1 MKYKLITLLALLSI
15 AGCDL
20 IQLPDSATVKDS
32 VNPTIEIL
40 TRGGIINT
48 HEYLSIEYSDTKNVL
63 LVCGGSDTISYPIND
78 VYRFTTSQTA
88 QTIQIYV
95 WGEGLVIKPYNQIEY
110 SDRNVLTITYG
121 QSVEAYAVEQFKNYK
136 TYE

>member
-1 MKYKLITLLALLSI
+1 MKYKLITFLALLSI
-15 AGCDL
+15 AGCDVVE
-20 IQLPDSATVKDS
+20 LPFSETGKDN

-78 VYRFTTSQTA
+78 VYRFMTSQTS
-88 QTIQIYV
+88 QTIQIYI
-95 WGEGLVIKPYNQIEY
+95 WGDGLVTKPYNQIEY
-110 SDRNVLTITYG
+110 SDRNVLTIAYG
-121 QSVEAYAVEQFKNYK
+121 QSVEAYGIEQFKNYK